1 MEKDLLRSKGVN
13 VIEYEADYS
22 KAVKEGRQQADTDP
36 SCYFVDDENSH
47 DLF

>member
-22 KAVKEGRQQADTDP
+22 KAVEEGRQQADADP

>member
-22 KAVKEGRQQADTDP
+22 KAVEEGVSKQMPILA
-36 SCYFVDDENSH
+36 VI
-47 DLF
+47 L